1 MKCFFFL
8 TSTEAEI
15 MEMFWKQ
22 NAPLSFKE
30 IMDYVVTFL
39 KKDWKSQTLNTYLS
53 NLKKA
58 GLIETDRTNYH
69 YRYIAACS
77 KQEYIQRWTQKLVED
92 SYGNSI
98 SNFVVAFTGGCKLSP
113 EEAEK
118 LRKLI

>member
-1 MKCFFFL
+1 MKCFFGL

-53 NLKKA
+53 NLKK
-58 GLIETDRTNYH
+58 I
-69 YRYIAACS
+69 
-77 KQEYIQRWTQKLVED
+77 
-92 SYGNSI
+92 
-98 SNFVVAFTGGCKLSP
+98 
-113 EEAEK
+113 
-118 LRKLI
+118 